1 MNPLMT
7 STRGRDTHARLARRH
22 GIDPVQALHVIGD
35 WIGSVRGEISL
46 STSAEQ
52 YGCRLFYEDGLFE
65 DLMLRLY
72 RPRASMD
79 GQLNLVLA
87 RISIAKPYRGKG
99 YCRRLLE
106 HLEARAEAINARF
119 VVESANTDM
128 GALLRSRQTY
138 SPYDFQLRRISAT
151 ADPDNCHW
159 LFIPSLKS
167 GILT

>member
-1 MNPLMT
+1 M
-7 STRGRDTHARLARRH
+7 
-22 GIDPVQALHVIGD
+22 
-35 WIGSVRGEISL
+35 RGEISL

-52 YGCRLFYEDGLFE
+52 YGYRLFYEDGLFE

-87 RISIAKPYRGKG
+87 RICIAKRYRGKG

-106 HLEARAEAINARF
+106 HLEARAEAINARLI
-119 VVESANTDM
+119 VESANTDM
-128 GALLRSRQTY
+128 GAILRSRQNY
-138 SPYDFQLRRISAT
+138 SPYDFQLRSISVT
-151 ADPDNCHW
+151 ADPDICHW